1 MASLNSG
8 GKMKADMPK
17 AKLSADNIRQSLFIF
32 RYIKPYRIKFIAALL
47 FLSLGSAMS
56 LAYPYLFGQLMD
68 IAAGNETKYFGQD
81 ISKVFLVIVALLG
94 IGTVLSYFRITWFAM
109 VGEKALA
116 DLRLDLYGGLLRLPM
131 AFFAQRR
138 VGELISRVTADLS
151 QIQDT
156 LSTFLAN
163 VLRQSITLIAGIAI
177 ILVTNIKLAGLML
190 LVIPFVVLFAFLF
203 GKKIRQISRDTQDKL
218 ADTGVILEESLQGIA
233 NVKAFTNEKFEIQ
246 RYKKGIGLV
255 VEMAIKN
262 ARFRGAFAA
271 TVVLFMFG
279 AISLVMFSGIKMIQ
293 SGEMRIGELNSF
305 IFYGMFIAGSM
316 AGFAENYN
324 QLQKTVGATQRVRE
338 IFDEK
343 REDNTLDPHS
353 SADHN
358 SHVDSN
364 FHANLSFQN
373 IRFSYPS
380 RPELSVLNDI
390 SFTIPNG
397 KKVALVGGSGAG
409 KSTITSLLLRFY
421 QPDAGT
427 ISLNGKDIKTLNLQA
442 YREKIGIV
450 PQDAMLFGGS
460 ILENIRYGKPEATE
474 SEITDAAV
482 AANADA
488 FIRSFPQEY
497 ETTVGD
503 RGIKLSGGQKQRI
516 AIARAILK
524 NPEILIL
531 DEATSSLDSASEHLV
546 QQALERLLK
555 NRTSLVIAHRL
566 STIRDAD
573 EIIVLDQGK
582 IAERG
587 THDQLISQ
595 NGIYA
600 RFVSLQSV
608 DGFIALPDSNTE
620 ETTR

>member
-32 RYIKPYRIKFIAALL
+32 RYIKPYRLKFIAALH

-293 SGEMRIGELNSF
+293 SEEMRIGELNSF

-343 REDNTLDPHS
+343 QEDIPVDPHS
-353 SADHN
+353 SADQN
-358 SHVDSN
+358 CSAD
-364 FHANLSFQN
+364 LSFQN

-421 QPDAGT
+421 QPDAGI
-427 ISLNGKDIKTLNLQA
+427 ISLNGKDIQTLNLQA

-450 PQDAMLFGGS
+450 PQDALLFGGS
-460 ILENIRYGKPEATE
+460 ILENIRYGKPDATE
-474 SEITDAAV
+474 SEITDAAI

-488 FIRSFPQEY
+488 FIRSFPEEY

-566 STIRDAD
+566 STIRDAA
-573 EIIVLDQGK
+573 EIVVLDQGS

-600 RFVSLQSV
+600 RFVALQSM
-608 DGFIALPDSNTE
+608 DGFIAIPDSDKEDTG
-620 ETTR
+620 R

>member
-1 MASLNSG
+1 
-8 GKMKADMPK
+8 
-17 AKLSADNIRQSLFIF
+17 
-32 RYIKPYRIKFIAALL
+32 
-47 FLSLGSAMS
+47 
-56 LAYPYLFGQLMD
+56 
-68 IAAGNETKYFGQD
+68 
-81 ISKVFLVIVALLG
+81 
-94 IGTVLSYFRITWFAM
+94 
-109 VGEKALA
+109 
-116 DLRLDLYGGLLRLPM
+116 
-131 AFFAQRR
+131 
-138 VGELISRVTADLS
+138 
-151 QIQDT
+151 
-156 LSTFLAN
+156 
-163 VLRQSITLIAGIAI
+163 
-177 ILVTNIKLAGLML
+177 
-190 LVIPFVVLFAFLF
+190 
-203 GKKIRQISRDTQDKL
+203 
-218 ADTGVILEESLQGIA
+218 
-233 NVKAFTNEKFEIQ
+233 
-246 RYKKGIGLV
+246 
-255 VEMAIKN
+255 
-262 ARFRGAFAA
+262 
-271 TVVLFMFG
+271 
-279 AISLVMFSGIKMIQ
+279 
-293 SGEMRIGELNSF
+293 
-305 IFYGMFIAGSM
+305 
-316 AGFAENYN
+316 
-324 QLQKTVGATQRVRE
+324 
-338 IFDEK
+338 
-343 REDNTLDPHS
+343 
-353 SADHN
+353 
-358 SHVDSN
+358 
-364 FHANLSFQN
+364 
-373 IRFSYPS
+373 
-380 RPELSVLNDI
+380 VLNDI

-488 FIRSFPQEY
+488 FIRSFPQGY
-497 ETTVGD
+497 QTTVGD

>member
-1 MASLNSG
+1 
-8 GKMKADMPK
+8 MPK
-17 AKLSADNIRQSLFIF
+17 AKLSAENIRQSLFIF
-32 RYIKPYRIKFIAALL
+32 RYIKPYRLKFMAALI

-68 IAAGNETKYFGQD
+68 IAAGNETKYFGND
-81 ISKVFLVIVALLG
+81 IGKVFLVIVGLLA

-116 DLRLDLYGGLLRLPM
+116 DLRLDLYGNLLKLPM
-131 AFFAQRR
+131 TFFAQRR

-233 NVKAFTNEKFEIQ
+233 NVKAFTNEQFEKK
-246 RYKKGIGLV
+246 RYGHGIGLV
-255 VEMAIKN
+255 VDMAIKN
-262 ARFRGAFAA
+262 ARFRGAFAS

-279 AISLVMFSGIKMIQ
+279 AISLVMYSGINMIQ

-338 IFDEK
+338 IFDEQQE
-343 REDNTLDPHS
+343 EDQAPRSEVPPSISGGDI
-353 SADHN
+353 
-358 SHVDSN
+358 
-364 FHANLSFQN
+364 SFQG
-373 IRFSYPS
+373 IQFAYPS
-380 RPELSVLNDI
+380 RPEVQVLQDI
-390 SFTIPNG
+390 HFEIPKG

-409 KSTITSLLLRFY
+409 KSTVTALLLRFY
-421 QPDAGT
+421 TPDSGT
-427 ISLNGKDIKTLNLQA
+427 ILLGNQNIDTLNLRD
-442 YREKIGIV
+442 YRSKIGIV
-450 PQDAMLFGGS
+450 PQDALLFGGS
-460 ILENIRYGKPEATE
+460 ILENIRYGNPDATE
-474 SEITDAAV
+474 AQVVEAAI
-482 AANADA
+482 AANADS
-488 FIRSFPQEY
+488 FIRTFPEGY
-497 ETTVGD
+497 HTTVGD
-503 RGIKLSGGQKQRI
+503 RGIKLSGGQKQRV

-531 DEATSSLDSASEHLV
+531 DEATSSLDSESEHLV

-573 EIIVLDQGK
+573 EILVLEQGV

-587 THDQLISQ
+587 THDSLMHQ

-600 RFVSLQSV
+600 RFVALQNV
-608 DGFIALPDSNTE
+608 DGFIGDHIAQTE
-620 ETTR
+620 S

>member
-1 MASLNSG
+1 
-8 GKMKADMPK
+8 
-17 AKLSADNIRQSLFIF
+17 
-32 RYIKPYRIKFIAALL
+32 
-47 FLSLGSAMS
+47 
-56 LAYPYLFGQLMD
+56 
-68 IAAGNETKYFGQD
+68 
-81 ISKVFLVIVALLG
+81 
-94 IGTVLSYFRITWFAM
+94 
-109 VGEKALA
+109 
-116 DLRLDLYGGLLRLPM
+116 
-131 AFFAQRR
+131 
-138 VGELISRVTADLS
+138 
-151 QIQDT
+151 
-156 LSTFLAN
+156 
-163 VLRQSITLIAGIAI
+163 
-177 ILVTNIKLAGLML
+177 
-190 LVIPFVVLFAFLF
+190 
-203 GKKIRQISRDTQDKL
+203 
-218 ADTGVILEESLQGIA
+218 
-233 NVKAFTNEKFEIQ
+233 
-246 RYKKGIGLV
+246 
-255 VEMAIKN
+255 
-262 ARFRGAFAA
+262 
-271 TVVLFMFG
+271 
-279 AISLVMFSGIKMIQ
+279 
-293 SGEMRIGELNSF
+293 
-305 IFYGMFIAGSM
+305 M

-488 FIRSFPQEY
+488 FIRSFPQGY
-497 ETTVGD
+497 QTTVGD